1 MRVFTP
7 HSDQEQSVTAEA
19 TGGTE
24 FTAMDQDG
32 LIFLWQCESWTH
44 DTNAFDEASFH
55 FFFFAMRKPI
65 CFS

>member
-1 MRVFTP
+1 MWVFTP

-19 TGGTE
+19 TEGTE

-32 LIFLWQCESWTH
+32 LIFLYHVSPELMIQMLLMKQVFIS
-44 DTNAFDEASFH
+44 
-55 FFFFAMRKPI
+55 FFAMRKPI